1 MFWLSFWVLE
11 IGWGLKSMESWS
23 SKKTG
28 ARGMINMTV
37 CLLEHSGEGEDCLA
51 NRKDLGE
58 SFSLPVL

>member
-1 MFWLSFWVLE
+1 
-11 IGWGLKSMESWS
+11 MESWS